1 MQPDF
6 WHKRWEQNL
15 IGFHQQHVNPYLQ
28 QYWPVLGLAAGTRVL
43 VPLCGKSR
51 DLAWL
56 AGQGYRVLGVE
67 LSERAVE
74 DFFSEHGQV
83 PQVSQRGAF
92 KVYRSE
98 GVELWCGDFFELTPA
113 DTADC
118 VGFYDRAAS
127 IALPSAMRERYVVHL
142 QGLLASSCAG
152 LLITLDYDQDVIPGP
167 PFAVLDVEVQR
178 LWGESWR
185 VHMEAADDVLAQSPK
200 FLQAGAA
207 RLLERVYRVQR

>member
-15 IGFHQQHVNPYLQ
+15 IGFHQQQINPYLQ
-28 QYWPVLGLAAGTRVL
+28 QYWPTLGVPVGARVL

-74 DFFSEHGQV
+74 DFFSEQGRR
-83 PQVSQRGAF
+83 PQVSQHGAF
-92 KVYRSE
+92 KVYRNE
-98 GVELWCGDFFELTPA
+98 GIELWCGDFFQLSAA

-118 VGFYDRAAS
+118 AGFYDRAAI
-127 IALPSAMRERYVVHL
+127 IALPLAMRERYVAHL
-142 QGLLASSCAG
+142 QALLPPPCAG
-152 LLITLDYDQDVIPGP
+152 LLITLDYDQSVIQGP
-167 PFAVLDVEVQR
+167 PFAVLDDEMQR
-178 LWGESWR
+178 LWGVQWHVR
-185 VHMEAADDVLAQSPK
+185 IEACDEVLAQSPK
-200 FLQAGAA
+200 FLKAGAT
-207 RLLERVYRVQR
+207 RLLERVYGLQR